1 MAEPYF
7 RGNRSWNVVVR
18 PDDDMCGPAPTPAFH
33 ATSIL
38 SVSLLIRPETKGL
51 KFFPRSRFLLQ
62 FRSLVMFW
70 RVPHRRAAEQPGA
83 AFSPT
88 PECARSAVCHI
99 ADDRGEPVSSRTPR
113 PCWTHV
119 FRPARNPHYDC
130 NYHPCEYRPARQP
143 IETAADRG
151 GSPAIGIAGY
161 YCFLPCCWSLSDS
174 CSRRAGV
181 NDRCRFPMLCCR
193 LTYVRPN
200 GLMRHRL
207 NKPG

>member
-1 MAEPYF
+1 VWA
-7 RGNRSWNVVVR
+7 G
-18 PDDDMCGPAPTPAFH
+18 PDAGVSA

-99 ADDRGEPVSSRTPR
+99 ADDRGTGPVK
-113 PCWTHV
+113 
-119 FRPARNPHYDC
+119 D
-130 NYHPCEYRPARQP
+130 
-143 IETAADRG
+143 AAPVPD
-151 GSPAIGIAGY
+151 
-161 YCFLPCCWSLSDS
+161 
-174 CSRRAGV
+174 
-181 NDRCRFPMLCCR
+181 
-193 LTYVRPN
+193 T
-200 GLMRHRL
+200 
-207 NKPG
+207 

>member
-7 RGNRSWNVVVR
+7 RGNRSWNVIVQ
-18 PDDDMCGPAPTPAFH
+18 PDDDMCGQVPNAGVSVA
-33 ATSIL
+33 ASIL

-99 ADDRGEPVSSRTPR
+99 ADDRGEPVPSRTPR
-113 PCWTHV
+113 PCWIHV
-119 FRPARNPHYDC
+119 V
-130 NYHPCEYRPARQP
+130 RPARQSTLRLQLP
-143 IETAADRG
+143 SMRVSSR
-151 GSPAIGIAGY
+151 SPT
-161 YCFLPCCWSLSDS
+161 
-174 CSRRAGV
+174 
-181 NDRCRFPMLCCR
+181 N
-193 LTYVRPN
+193 
-200 GLMRHRL
+200 
-207 NKPG
+207 